1 MNERIKEKIIKTKNI
16 KLKIKLHFLLQKN
29 QEQNEIKEI
38 LATISEKDLF

>member
-1 MNERIKEKIIKTKNI
+1 MNERIKKKIIKTKNI

-29 QEQNEIKEI
+29 QEQNKIKEI